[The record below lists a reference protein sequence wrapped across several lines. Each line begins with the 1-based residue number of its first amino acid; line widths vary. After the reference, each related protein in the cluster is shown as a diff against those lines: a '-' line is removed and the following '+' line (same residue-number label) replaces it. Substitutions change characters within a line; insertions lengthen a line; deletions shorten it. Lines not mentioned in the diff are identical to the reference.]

1 MTNIRP
7 FNDQLPN
14 IGEACYID
22 VQATVIGNVTLGD
35 DCSVWPQAVIRGD
48 VHSICIGKH
57 TSVQDGAVLHVTHQ
71 GPFNPDGQRLTIGEQ
86 VTIGHNVTL
95 HGCTIGNLCLIGMG
109 AIVMDGAV
117 VGDKVIIG
125 AGSLVAPNSELE
137 TGYLYVGTPA
147 KKVRP
152 LNDKELAFLPYSAEQ
167 YVKLKNQY
175 L

>member
-7 FNDQLPN
+7 FNDQQPN
-14 IGEACYID
+14 IGKACYID
-22 VQATVIGNVTLGD
+22 AQATVIGDVTLGD

-48 VHSICIGKH
+48 VHSINIGAQ
-57 TSVQDGAVLHVTHQ
+57 TSVQDGAVLHVTHK
-71 GPFNPDGQRLTIGEQ
+71 GPFNPEGQSLTIGNK

-95 HGCTIGNLCLIGMG
+95 HGCTIGELCLIGMG

-125 AGSLVAPNSELE
+125 AGSLVPPNTELE
-137 TGYLYVGTPA
+137 SGCLYVGSPV
-147 KKVRP
+147 KKVRA
-152 LNDKELAFLPYSAEQ
+152 LNEKELSFLPYSAEQ